1 VLTAERT
8 ARCHSVKSDDQ
19 LRSKGEPNAGAA
31 HEGGRDRVAVD
42 RRWREAAEFERRDG
56 HARGEQHV
64 VVAEEAEP
72 DSGVACLSL
81 PRPVYGIGRACYR
94 APAVGG
100 IASHRCEPAG
110 KTDTNGPPGP
120 GESVTDQPMPA
131 ARAAALA
138 ALFNGLLL
146 TAGRYCQAW
155 LAVPLRPVG
164 GPWLREGERA
174 RGKRL
179 PGGRGHR

>member
-131 ARAAALA
+131 ARGADGAPGCSCRCPGGPIQRLVADSWALLPGMACRALA
-138 ALFNGLLL
+138 SRWG
-146 TAGRYCQAW
+146 
-155 LAVPLRPVG
+155 PVV
-164 GPWLREGERA
+164 A
-174 RGKRL
+174 
-179 PGGRGHR
+179 